1 MRTNRREQTER
12 ARDEGCDCY
21 LRCATGLPRPE
32 IDHYGLPGPRPRH
45 QTAAPGQRGVAF
57 VRGWL
62 GVGVLGS
69 GWGCAGQRGL
79 ARQSPAARTERAGFL
94 TGCDLVRAFYFAP
107 ARVPGTR
114 L

>member
-1 MRTNRREQTER
+1 MRTSRWEQTER
-12 ARDEGCDCY
+12 ARDEGCDCS

-57 VRGWL
+57 VLGWL

-69 GWGCAGQRGL
+69 GCGCAGQWVWVCWAVGGDELGSGGL
-79 ARQSPAARTERAGFL
+79 
-94 TGCDLVRAFYFAP
+94 
-107 ARVPGTR
+107 RVKALLSALKGSV